1 MAKKVK
7 MVSDMSKEEIKNF
20 CDAVKYARFEEWIEK
35 TNTDEAK
42 AELNKISEH
51 TGLPIGSPVLMMTT
65 AFFAGFD
72 AGADVMATL
81 EKMEGE

>member
-1 MAKKVK
+1 MNPEKTVAE
-7 MVSDMSKEEIKNF
+7 MEDEEKENF
-20 CDAVKYARFEEWIEK
+20 TDAVKYARFEEWIEK

-42 AELNKISEH
+42 AELNKILEH
-51 TGLPIGSPVLMMTT
+51 TGLPIGSPLLMMTT

-72 AGADVMATL
+72 AGVDVMATL

>member
-1 MAKKVK
+1 MNPEKTVAE
-7 MVSDMSKEEIKNF
+7 MEDEEKENF
-20 CDAVKYARFEEWIEK
+20 TDAVKYARFEEWIEK

-42 AELNKISEH
+42 AELNKILEH
-51 TGLPIGSPVLMMTT
+51 TGLHIGSPLLMMIT